1 MAAAN
6 YDIKIE
12 QGATF
17 KLSILW
23 KAKVSDTPIDLS
35 GFEARMQ
42 VRRNYSSAEPWMT
55 LTSEDGEIVL
65 GGVEG
70 TVEVTGS
77 AAKTSAVPNRLGVY
91 DIELYRPLD
100 GFVRRLLQGEV
111 TVSPEVTKYE

>member
-1 MAAAN
+1 MSAATYN
-6 YDIKIE
+6 IKIE

-17 KLSILW
+17 KLYILW
-23 KAKVSDTPIDLS
+23 KAKEPQTPIDLT
-35 GFEARMQ
+35 GFKARMQ
-42 VRRNYSSAEPWMT
+42 VRRNYASTEPWMT
-55 LTSEDGEIVL
+55 LTSDDGEILL

-77 AAKTSAVPNRLGVY
+77 AAKTSLVPNRDGVY

-111 TVSPEVTKYE
+111 VVSPEVTRYE